1 MGTKS
6 KNICDDA
13 LEKEYKL
20 TDLKKQPRKIEA
32 THAAYEINNVSSLTH
47 GIHQLD
53 VDVNAVQGGKYSKR
67 NQRRLMRQ
75 PPQSHTPYQPL
86 HGSHHHHIKIIHHTN
101 HHLTEH
107 AWDAETSTA
116 NGMLNARS
124 KGQPVGEFTS
134 NTSWGKRSGSFSTT
148 THWKEKQKT
157 FYAVRL
163 LNVLASSKYML
174 SLQT

>member
-20 TDLKKQPRKIEA
+20 TDLEKQPRKIEA

-116 NGMLNARS
+116 NGMLNARPRDS
-124 KGQPVGEFTS
+124 RLESLHLTPAGA
-134 NTSWGKRSGSFSTT
+134 SGLDHSRQRRTGRKSRKHF
-148 THWKEKQKT
+148 
-157 FYAVRL
+157 
-163 LNVLASSKYML
+163 ML
-174 SLQT
+174 SDC